1 MRQFEPSI
9 KKRQGSGGKK
19 TLTAIFDY
27 SSANL
32 QAVTPSQ
39 IQITG
44 TTKKVP
50 TIQQVQQQ
58 NQQVLVGSV
67 KLQHPVLANLKQD
80 KTNVVNVELISQQMI
95 QSPVLPQS
103 PLAKARIMKNM
114 QGTAK
119 AKMGQPYLLDQQPN

>member
-1 MRQFEPSI
+1 
-9 KKRQGSGGKK
+9 
-19 TLTAIFDY
+19 
-27 SSANL
+27 
-32 QAVTPSQ
+32 
-39 IQITG
+39 
-44 TTKKVP
+44 
-50 TIQQVQQQ
+50 
-58 NQQVLVGSV
+58 VLVGSV

-119 AKMGQPYLLDQQPN
+119 AKMGQPYLLD